1 MWVLLAWPRVAPAI
15 VAVKGDA
22 LPKKQV
28 LGIVWFQNIKRI
40 LNYVVVEP
48 LTKIENVHFSQLIIS
63 YCQEARSSSQ
73 GDLRAKD
80 VNNSCRTVFVRN
92 ERVVNHSAH
101 CQEKN
106 HISFFSRKCSEL
118 YSS

>member
-22 LPKKQV
+22 LSKKQV

-48 LTKIENVHFSQLIIS
+48 LTKIENVHF
-63 YCQEARSSSQ
+63 
-73 GDLRAKD
+73 
-80 VNNSCRTVFVRN
+80 
-92 ERVVNHSAH
+92 
-101 CQEKN
+101 
-106 HISFFSRKCSEL
+106 
-118 YSS
+118 